1 MRNGRSQEMWQEL
14 LPNGTAIPGLMRR
27 IAELQAENHELK
39 TFGYTVAH
47 DLSQPLTTI
56 TGYCHEII
64 EKYDRDFPEDCMQL
78 IEAVYMNALRM
89 DRILDFMLKK
99 SGEIQSAPTHLSPL
113 MDLPMVN
120 TRAPHEP

>member
-1 MRNGRSQEMWQEL
+1 MRNDRSQEMWQDL
-14 LPNGTAIPGLMRR
+14 LPNGTAISDLTRR

-64 EKYDRDFPEDCMQL
+64 EKCDRDFPEECMLL
-78 IEAVYMNALRM
+78 IEAVYNNALRM
-89 DRILDFMLKK
+89 NRILDFMLQK
-99 SGEIQSAPTHLSPL
+99 SSEIQQEPTHLSPL
-113 MDLPMVN
+113 MYLQMVN
-120 TRAPHEP
+120 TREPPE

>member
-1 MRNGRSQEMWQEL
+1 MRNDRSQETWQEL
-14 LPNGTAIPGLMRR
+14 LPNGTAISGLMRR

-64 EKYDRDFPEDCMQL
+64 EKCDRDFPEECMLL
-78 IEAVYMNALRM
+78 IEAVYRNALRM

-99 SGEIQSAPTHLSPL
+99 SAEIQPVPTHLSPL
-113 MDLPMVN
+113 MDLQMVD
-120 TRAPHEP
+120 RRDPHEP

>member
-1 MRNGRSQEMWQEL
+1 MRHSRSQEMWQEL
-14 LPNGTAIPGLMRR
+14 LPNGTAISGLMRR

-56 TGYCHEII
+56 TGYCQEII
-64 EKYDRDFPEDCMQL
+64 EKCDRDFPEECMLL
-78 IEAVYMNALRM
+78 IEAVYKNALRM

-99 SGEIQSAPTHLSPL
+99 SGEIQQEPTHLSQL
-113 MDLPMVN
+113 MYLQMVN
-120 TRAPHEP
+120 TREPPK